1 MAAAGDEPRGRCCHI
16 VAVPFPG
23 RGHVNAMMNL
33 SRLLAARGA
42 AVTFVVTEEWLG
54 LLRSSSSSADAG
66 GVRLRAIP
74 SEHGRAADHS
84 GFLDAVAT
92 EMEAPFEHLLDG
104 LEGPPPA
111 ALVADAY
118 VPWVV
123 AVGNR
128 RGVPVWPLFPM
139 AASFFAYY
147 HYDRL
152 PAWLTDDG
160 ERASDSGE
168 TVDNSD
174 QALVRC
180 ISSQASSP
188 IRLSDL
194 EPLIHNKRTVKHI
207 RSAISSIRN
216 AQCLLFTT
224 MYELEASVIDSLQ
237 SVISCP
243 VYPIGPCVPYMT
255 LEDYRTMS
263 NGDTSQRDY
272 FTWLDSQPVNSVLY
286 VSLGSFVSVSASQ
299 LDEIALGL
307 AASEVRFLWIL
318 REQSTRVRD
327 LIGDTGKGMILPWCE
342 QLKVLCHSS
351 VGGFL
356 THCGMNSTLEAIFA
370 GVPMLALPLFF
381 DQPIDGRLIVE
392 EWKIGLNVRD
402 WANKDGLIGREDI
415 ARAAKRLISSEE
427 AEAKAVR
434 RRDLEWKE
442 ASRRAVDKGGSSYR
456 NLSSLMEMVC
466 TSE

>member
-1 MAAAGDEPRGRCCHI
+1 
-16 VAVPFPG
+16 
-23 RGHVNAMMNL
+23 
-33 SRLLAARGA
+33 
-42 AVTFVVTEEWLG
+42 
-54 LLRSSSSSADAG
+54 
-66 GVRLRAIP
+66 
-74 SEHGRAADHS
+74 
-84 GFLDAVAT
+84 
-92 EMEAPFEHLLDG
+92 
-104 LEGPPPA
+104 
-111 ALVADAY
+111 
-118 VPWVV
+118 
-123 AVGNR
+123 
-128 RGVPVWPLFPM
+128 
-139 AASFFAYY
+139 
-147 HYDRL
+147 
-152 PAWLTDDG
+152 
-160 ERASDSGE
+160 
-168 TVDNSD
+168 
-174 QALVRC
+174 
-180 ISSQASSP
+180 
-188 IRLSDL
+188 
-194 EPLIHNKRTVKHI
+194 
-207 RSAISSIRN
+207 
-216 AQCLLFTT
+216 

-263 NGDTSQRDY
+263 DGDTSQRDY
-272 FTWLDSQPVNSVLY
+272 FTLLDSQPVNSVLY

-327 LIGDTGKGMILPWCE
+327 LIGDTSKGMILPWCE

-415 ARAAKRLISSEE
+415 ARAAKRLMSSEE
-427 AEAKAVR
+427 AEVKAVR
-434 RRDLEWKE
+434 RRALEWKE
-442 ASRRAVDKGGSSYR
+442 ASHRAVDKGGSSYR

-466 TSE
+466 TTE